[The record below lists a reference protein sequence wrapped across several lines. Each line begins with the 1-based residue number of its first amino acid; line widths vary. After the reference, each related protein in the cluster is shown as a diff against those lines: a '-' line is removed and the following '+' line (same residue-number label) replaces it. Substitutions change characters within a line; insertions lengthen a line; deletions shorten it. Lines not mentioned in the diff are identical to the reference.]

1 VFLFLVKGRRS
12 ASIILRSMIAGT
24 WWICLDMGMVSMPW
38 FVLIMCEFCIG
49 AIWNSVLGFRIYF
62 LENKLSLVD
71 NYLLVDAYK
80 VISTY
85 FAFSCLAANF
95 TTLFSLS
102 FFYY

>member
-1 VFLFLVKGRRS
+1 
-12 ASIILRSMIAGT
+12 
-24 WWICLDMGMVSMPW
+24 MVSMLW

-71 NYLLVDAYK
+71 NYLLVDAY
-80 VISTY
+80 STY

-95 TTLFSLS
+95 TTPFPLSLS
-102 FFYY
+102 FLLLLNFNFCC